1 MNIIAT
7 LKANLHL
14 EKYTI
19 HLTANETQYI
29 EVLMERNPEVFTKI
43 QQTVDEIMSDGV
55 VDLHDI
61 PKIILLISQMYQANV
76 LTEFIHHIRLL
87 SLVKFTVDCLLDSGL
102 LPIPQVEILVIK
114 RIVDTTIDLLST
126 NIDIITQ
133 KTKKCRTGMYWVCCS
148 EFDNDPNNDVCG
160 CTSCK

>member
-1 MNIIAT
+1 MNIITT

-14 EKYTI
+14 EKYAI

-87 SLVKFTVDCLLDSGL
+87 SLVRFTVDCLLDSGL
-102 LPIPQVEILVIK
+102 LPIPQAEIFVIK

-126 NIDIITQ
+126 NMDVIVQ
-133 KTKKCRTGMYWVCCS
+133 KTKKCRTGMYWMCCS
-148 EFDNDPNNDVCG
+148 EFDNDDCG